1 MRKTALILIPL
12 LALPALADV
21 TGPGGKVIDCYC
33 TDTQGARVELEEEI
47 CLVVGGRAFMARCE
61 MSLNNPIWRDTGR
74 ACVSSSLAPLQ
85 LLEPAP
91 DAGGV
96 HPHVAAPE
104 DKV

>member
-1 MRKTALILIPL
+1 MAPILAAVI
-12 LALPALADV
+12 ALPALADV
-21 TGPGGKVIDCYC
+21 SGPGGKVIDCYC
-33 TDTQGARVELEEEI
+33 TDTQGARVELDEEI

-85 LLEPAP
+85 TLKPAP

-96 HPHVAAPE
+96 DAHVALTE